1 MSAGKGI
8 DRRVRAGIV
17 SISSAVGLCAA
28 KLAVGLFTGSL
39 GVLSSAFDSLA
50 DIFMSAVNLFSIR
63 QSMQPPDAKHPYGHG
78 KVEALATLFQGAVIA
93 YTGVWVMRE
102 GYTRL
107 LSGKA
112 PESADGGIAIM
123 LVGVFA
129 SLAITR
135 YLRRVGRET
144 GSSVLTADALHF
156 ATDVY
161 TNGGILAALVVFR
174 FTGWKWIDP
183 GIALLVGIY
192 ILYAAGKLLFEAA
205 QELLDRTL
213 PDETVARIREVIES
227 HKPMLVDY
235 HDLRTRRA
243 GSECHV
249 DLHVVLCREATVE
262 DAHSV
267 ADHLEKEI
275 GALLGNANVVTHI
288 DPCKVECEGPK
299 KCPRDGSIVHPVL

>member
-1 MSAGKGI
+1 M
-8 DRRVRAGIV
+8 V
-17 SISSAVGLCAA
+17 SIASAVGLCGA
-28 KLAVGLFTGSL
+28 KFAVGVLTGSL

-63 QSMQPPDAKHPYGHG
+63 QSMQPPDAQHPYGHG

-93 YTGVWVMRE
+93 YTGVWVLRE
-102 GYTRL
+102 GYSRL
-107 LSGKA
+107 LAGKA
-112 PESADGGIAIM
+112 PESADGGIAVM
-123 LVGVFA
+123 LFGVFA
-129 SLAITR
+129 SLAVTR

-144 GSSVLTADALHF
+144 GSSVLVADALHF

-161 TNGGILAALVVFR
+161 TNGGILFALVVYR

-183 GIALLVGIY
+183 GIALLVGVY

-213 PDETVARIREVIES
+213 PPETVDRIRQVIES
-227 HKPMLVDY
+227 HRPMLVDY

-249 DLHVVLCREATVE
+249 DFHVVLCREATVA
-262 DAHSV
+262 DAHAV
-267 ADHLEKEI
+267 ADHLEEEI
-275 GALLGNANVVTHI
+275 GALLGNAHVVTHM
-288 DPCKVECEGPK
+288 DPCKIECGGPST
-299 KCPRDGSIVHPVL
+299 CTRDGHEPPAHAPAESGPPASRAD